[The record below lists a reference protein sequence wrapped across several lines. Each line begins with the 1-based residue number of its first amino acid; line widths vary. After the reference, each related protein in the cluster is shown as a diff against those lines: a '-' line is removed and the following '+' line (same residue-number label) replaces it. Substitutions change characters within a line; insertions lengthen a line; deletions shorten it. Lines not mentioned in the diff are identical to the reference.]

1 MNIKITKEHH
11 DCLCTLPY
19 KEYLFG
25 SQLHGIANKNSDFDY
40 VRVIS
45 DDFYLSF
52 TSLAK
57 YLPNI
62 HSWQYDGDNNTQ
74 YVWMTEKQFYH
85 NLFSGDGNMLC
96 DIVILSGKFDN
107 PLFLTRTY
115 KIIKG
120 YIGVTKRDL
129 KLHGN
134 TEKKQFHALRSLYM
148 ADELLDGE
156 LPTVEKIKQLYKNYS
171 GVNLPSKEYLVKKEQ
186 ELRNRLNDMLNK
198 GEIDMYPKFIESN
211 ELVQIMINTNNIR
224 EFKYES

>member
-1 MNIKITKEHH
+1 MNVKITKEQHEY
-11 DCLCTLPY
+11 LCTLPY

-25 SQLHGIANKNSDFDY
+25 SQLHGIANKDSDWDY
-40 VRVIS
+40 IRVIS
-45 DDFYLSF
+45 VDFYLSF

-85 NLFSGDGNMLC
+85 NLFSGDGNILC
-96 DIVILSGKFDN
+96 DIVILSDKFDN

-120 YIGVTKRDL
+120 YIGVAKRDL

-134 TEKKQFHALRSLYM
+134 TEKKRFHAMRSLYM
-148 ADELLDGE
+148 ADKLLDGE
-156 LPTVEKIKQLYKNYS
+156 LPTVEMIKELYKNYS
-171 GVNLPSKEYLVKKEQ
+171 GANLPSKEFLVKKEQ
-186 ELRNRLNDMLNK
+186 ELRDRLNDMLNK
-198 GEIDMYPKFIESN
+198 GEIDLYPRFKEED
-211 ELVQIMINTNNIR
+211 ELIQILANSNNIR
-224 EFKYES
+224 EFKYE